1 MEGSSGRQ
9 RCKAQGDLSFLME
22 AIKPFNYFAAALF
35 VSQQFP
41 TSTRQPVKSCEPHSQ
56 LIKQGAES
64 SAAQVF
70 LADPAHST
78 TGRGDVLHPDR
89 QRRRAAFIP
98 GGSAPASSSTSASGG
113 QHSQQGA
120 GSWQHGLRGT
130 PEDLPARP

>member
-56 LIKQGAES
+56 LINQGAES

-70 LADPAHST
+70 LAVP
-78 TGRGDVLHPDR
+78 
-89 QRRRAAFIP
+89 RA
-98 GGSAPASSSTSASGG
+98 GVMG
-113 QHSQQGA
+113 
-120 GSWQHGLRGT
+120 
-130 PEDLPARP
+130 